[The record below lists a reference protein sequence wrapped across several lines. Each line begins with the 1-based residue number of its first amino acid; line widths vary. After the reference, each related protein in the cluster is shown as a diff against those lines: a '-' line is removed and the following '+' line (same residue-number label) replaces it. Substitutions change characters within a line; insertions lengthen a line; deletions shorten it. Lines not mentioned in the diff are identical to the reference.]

1 VGLGGNR
8 RLATT
13 LVVTIEDQ
21 GTHGARLRELP
32 DHPAR
37 CVGEEEGSVGVRGV
51 GVCGTCVLSSTLL
64 HCPLAQPL
72 GFCRRGTIARGLS
85 FGGGGL
91 VRFHQPSPAPGN
103 THSTTMSTP

>member
-1 VGLGGNR
+1 VGFGGTR

-51 GVCGTCVLSSTLL
+51 GVCGTGVRS
-64 HCPLAQPL
+64 
-72 GFCRRGTIARGLS
+72 CRRCYTARLRS
-85 FGGGGL
+85 PSASAVVVLLL
-91 VRFHQPSPAPGN
+91 VG
-103 THSTTMSTP
+103 